1 MGDPPFP
8 VVWLGQRIAR
18 RQDSKEG
25 EFAGRAEDG
34 SGTASTAE
42 IRAGVCFA
50 EGGACSAKK
59 THPVLLR
66 TKAVVFAFIEQNREE
81 HSIGLMCRLY
91 GVTRAGYYAWP
102 QRGPSRLRTRDEELV
117 KEIQAV
123 DKLSRGA

>member
-1 MGDPPFP
+1 LREGKIVRKGNLP
-8 VVWLGQRIAR
+8 VEPKTVAELR
-18 RQDSKEG
+18 RLRKLE
-25 EFAGRAEDG
+25 
-34 SGTASTAE
+34 
-42 IRAGVCFA
+42 GVCFA